1 MKKIKKHRH
10 RKLNFTPVAMFFI
23 IIGTVI
29 LVLGFL
35 MILFVSRNI
44 IEPGLSY
51 LIFIG
56 GAVIIQLGYIN
67 LELGFIRKELEN

>member
-1 MKKIKKHRH
+1 MPKAKKRTAGD
-10 RKLNFTPVAMFFI
+10 LNFTPVAMFFI
-23 IIGTVI
+23 ILGCII

-35 MILFVSRNI
+35 MVLFASRNV

-56 GAVIIQLGYIN
+56 GALIIELGYTN
-67 LELGFIRKELEN
+67 LELGLMRKRMKK